1 MYRRDSLNSELV
13 DAVPA
18 YPSKDGCI
26 SRVPYAS
33 VMAFMMCLIGVI
45 LFATM
50 MIWSFNATIEQARR
64 ALDITNIPW
73 LEQVHLA
80 FIILAVLMAVF
91 SLFLLLIGVL
101 STGSTRE
108 EVYKRKDSR
117 RGGRIIC
124 AIAIIVSYLLN
135 ILWVLIVAI
144 TAILSFIYYIFSRL
158 CSSLTDYS
166 ESNCLD
172 FDVFKPLVQQ
182 YSNPDLKLC
191 GGNVQQFCAVTTTV
205 FSWNIVGFIGAF
217 IIVLGLVQFIASNAS
232 NYAHVNNEQR
242 YIELKEVLYME
253 GVVGRD
259 FVPAP
264 LHAPVRAFP
273 SPPSVP
279 PPRSRKS
286 RPFDYRDEPPPP
298 SKRRERERSL
308 PRNATQGMG
317 SVRRNSYQTSL
328 HGSTPW
334 LNNQY

>member
-13 DAVPA
+13 DTVPA
-18 YPSKDGCI
+18 YPSKDGFI
-26 SRVPYAS
+26 NRVPYSS
-33 VMAFMMCLIGVI
+33 VMAFVMCIIGVL

-80 FIILAVLMAVF
+80 FIILAFLMAIL
-91 SLFLLLIGVL
+91 SIFLLLIGVL

-117 RGGRIIC
+117 RGGRIVC
-124 AIAIIVSYLLN
+124 AIAIVVSYLLN
-135 ILWVLIVAI
+135 ILWVLICCIV
-144 TAILSFIYYIFSRL
+144 AILSFVYYIFSKL
-158 CSSLTDYS
+158 CVSLNDYS
-166 ESNCLD
+166 EHNCLD
-172 FDVFKPLVQQ
+172 FDVFKPLVQE

-191 GGNVQQFCAVTTTV
+191 GGNVQQFCALTSTV
-205 FSWNIVGFIGAF
+205 FSWNIVGLIGSL

-253 GVVGRD
+253 GVGRD
-259 FVPAP
+259 FIPP
-264 LHAPVRAFP
+264 PQAPVRAYP
-273 SPPSVP
+273 SPPTVP
-279 PPRSRKS
+279 PPRSRKA
-286 RPFDYRDEPPPP
+286 RPFEYRDEPAPP
-298 SKRRERERSL
+298 RRRERSL
-308 PRNATQGMG
+308 PKNTTQGMG
-317 SVRRNSYQTSL
+317 SVRRNSYQHSL